1 MSAKSHIK
9 VIDFRE
15 PEEGEKHLN
24 HLYAEGYRVVS
35 QSSVL
40 VGIHHVV
47 TVILER
53 DAKSYASPDDL
64 NKALGL
70 SHS

>member
-1 MSAKSHIK
+1 MSARPHIK

-15 PEEGEKHLN
+15 PHEGEKHLN
-24 HLYAEGYRVVS
+24 HLYAEGYRVIS

-53 DAKSYASPDDL
+53 DPDSYESDEEL
-64 NKALGL
+64 NRVLGL
-70 SHS
+70 V